1 MKKLII
7 VTSIL
12 TATFA
17 FAGSYDKCVTCHGA
31 NGEKAAMGKSKI
43 IKDMTKADFVAALKG
58 YQAGTYGGAQKALM
72 VPQVKDLTEA
82 NINEIADLIIK

>member
-43 IKDMTKADFVAALKG
+43 IKDMTKADL
-58 YQAGTYGGAQKALM
+58 
-72 VPQVKDLTEA
+72 
-82 NINEIADLIIK
+82 